1 MAKTPL
7 KQVPFQRLLKIVV
20 KKCHRNKNVILL
32 SKANQK
38 QAVRSIYNQ
47 S

>member
-7 KQVPFQRLLKIVV
+7 KQVLFRKLLKIAV
-20 KKCHRNKNVILL
+20 KRYHRNKNVILL